1 MKTRIL
7 SVFMLMLTGFGG
19 YAQSLSGKE
28 MFAGNCKA
36 CHSIG
41 GGDIVGP
48 DLAGLTER
56 REVDWIKRFINNSQ
70 DLIREG
76 DEQAV
81 EVFNKY
87 NKIAMPTHKFS
98 DEELN
103 ELISYMEE
111 AGLEA
116 SAASQKAEVVEKE
129 SDNPEV
135 SEAGVNTGGSNLM
148 VNLIFA
154 VLGICAVILSGIA
167 IYLIRIL
174 KSKEI
179 I

>member
-1 MKTRIL
+1 MKAKIL
-7 SVFMLMLTGFGG
+7 SVCMLMVMGFSA

-56 REVDWIKRFINNSQ
+56 RETDWIKRFINQSQ
-70 DLIREG
+70 DMVKEG

-87 NKIAMPTHKFS
+87 NKIAMPPHDFS
-98 DEELN
+98 DEELD

-111 AGLEA
+111 TGLEA
-116 SAASQKAEVVEKE
+116 QAAKEKE
-129 SDNPEV
+129 ATETVEEEASTDIKT
-135 SEAGVNTGGSNLM
+135 SEAGSGDSNFLIT
-148 VNLIFA
+148 LIFV
-154 VLGICAVILSGIA
+154 VLGISALLLSGIA
-167 IYLIRIL
+167 IYLLRIIR
-174 KSKEI
+174 S
-179 I
+179 